1 MKIYAFKEISQ
12 IIGDFNVFSVTP
24 ENREEIQ
31 FALDSDLDNTFQVKS
46 GHALV
51 RDDAG
56 RIYLHSNGTYGYTAG
71 GTTVYAQI
79 V

>member
-1 MKIYAFKEISQ
+1 MKIYAIREISQ
-12 IIGDFNVFSVTP
+12 IIGDYNVYSVTP

-31 FALDSDLDNTFQVKS
+31 DALDSDLDNQFQVKS

-56 RIYLHSNGTYGYTAG
+56 RIYLHSNGTYGHVTG

>member
-1 MKIYAFKEISQ
+1 MKIYAKREISQ
-12 IIGDFNVFSVTP
+12 IIRDFNVFSVTP
-24 ENREEIQ
+24 ENRDEIQ
-31 FALDSDLDNTFQVKS
+31 DALDSDMDNTFQVKA

-51 RDDAG
+51 RDDSG